1 MTDRTPTQE
10 RAAGIVQRLEQI
22 SSIGWD
28 LPTHVPYR
36 VAILLGDGDIRYLD
50 TSLRR
55 GGLNQP
61 WRVVALNDKRVVVVE
76 VEAMPDEYTATVP
89 TATARVWS
97 RSALRELR
105 VPTDAPDGG
114 NADNTW
120 TNGGEG
126 WPRGGVAD
134 LVYDG
139 IDEPLRLP
147 LTWQGSSEL
156 RALLPSLL
164 DDLD

>member
-1 MTDRTPTQE
+1 MTDRTPTEQ
-10 RAAGIVQRLEQI
+10 RAAAVMQRLEQI
-22 SSIGWD
+22 SSAGWD

-36 VAILLGDGDIRYLD
+36 VSILLGDGELRYLD

-55 GGLNQP
+55 GGLKEP
-61 WRVVALNDKRVVVVE
+61 WRVVAMNDKRVVVVE
-76 VEAMPDEYTATVP
+76 IEALLDEYTASVP

-97 RSALRELR
+97 RCALRELR

-120 TNGGEG
+120 SNGGEG

-139 IDEPLRLP
+139 LDEPLRLP
-147 LTWQGSSEL
+147 LTWHRSAEL

>member
-1 MTDRTPTQE
+1 MTEPTPTDQ
-10 RAAGIVQRLEQI
+10 RAAAVMQRLETV
-22 SSIGWD
+22 SSAGWE

-36 VAILLGDGDIRYLD
+36 VAVLLGEGEIRYLD
-50 TSLRR
+50 TSLRQ
-55 GGLNQP
+55 GALTLP
-61 WRVVALNDKRVVVVE
+61 WRVIAMNDNRVVVVE
-76 VEAMPDEYTATVP
+76 VAALPEKYDATQ
-89 TATARVWS
+89 ATASASVWS

-105 VPTDAPDGG
+105 VPTDASDGG

-120 TNGGEG
+120 SNGSEG

-139 IDEPLRLP
+139 RDEPLRLP
-147 LTWQGSSEL
+147 LTWHTSSEL
-156 RALLPSLL
+156 RSLLPSLL

>member
-1 MTDRTPTQE
+1 MTDTTQTE
-10 RAAGIVQRLEQI
+10 QRAAAVRQRLEQI
-22 SSIGWD
+22 SSAGWD

-36 VAILLGDGDIRYLD
+36 VAILLGDGEIRYLD
-50 TSLRR
+50 TSLRQ
-55 GGLNQP
+55 GALTLP
-61 WRVVALNDKRVVVVE
+61 WRVVAMNDKRMVVVE
-76 VEAMPDEYTATVP
+76 VEAMPDKYDATV
-89 TATARVWS
+89 ATASASVWP

-105 VPTDAPDGG
+105 VPTDATDRG

-120 TNGGEG
+120 SNGAEG

-139 IDEPLRLP
+139 REEPLRLP
-147 LTWQGSSEL
+147 LTWHTSSDL

-164 DDLD
+164 DDLA